1 MHLRMDAHGPIPVRQ
16 PLSEPFE
23 HAIQGGGVPRDQAR
37 PSMRELVGFL
47 GSNSNTAARAI
58 EDLKRSGYRPL
69 RRCPEAPSI
78 PGAPTVKGR
87 HALRRRRGRDAG
99 EP

>member
-1 MHLRMDAHGPIPVRQ
+1 MEDLMRLRVDAHSPVPIRQ
-16 PLSEPFE
+16 RLSEPLE
-23 HAIQGGGVPRDQAR
+23 HVIEGGGVRRDQAR

-47 GSNSNTAARAI
+47 GSNANTAARAI

-69 RRCPEAPSI
+69 RPCPETPEPSCI

-87 HALRRRRGRDAG
+87 HALRR
-99 EP
+99 

>member
-1 MHLRMDAHGPIPVRQ
+1 MRLQVDAHSPVPFRQ
-16 PLSEPFE
+16 QLPEPLE
-23 HAIQGGGVPRDQAR
+23 HVIEGGGAPRDQAR

-69 RRCPEAPSI
+69 RPCPETPEPSSI

-87 HALRRRRGRDAG
+87 QLLRR
-99 EP
+99 